1 MKTPEQVLEAFGL
14 EDITTLNRAG
24 VERRLLTL
32 ADYTASYEASYEKLS
47 SVLQKRTRRLR
58 ALEDA
63 DILAQQQVERL
74 RVIAAAQA
82 QMLSALFWWDAC
94 LGTDLERQAMAE
106 LREAM
111 TTYRHMEAQP

>member
-1 MKTPEQVLEAFGL
+1 MKTPEQILEAFGL
-14 EDITTLNRAG
+14 ADVVPLDKTKIG
-24 VERRLLTL
+24 VRLLNL
-32 ADYTASYEASYEKLS
+32 AEYTASYEASYEKLS
-47 SVLQKRTRRLR
+47 SVLHKRTRRLR

-74 RVIAAAQA
+74 RVVAAAQA
-82 QMLSALFWWDAC
+82 QMLGALFWWEAA
-94 LGTDLERQAMAE
+94 LGTELERQAMAD